1 MNRHEA
7 LPGVDAILAEW
18 KERAEVAISAAGAVA
33 SGAALR
39 DPMTKSEWS
48 AINDRLAADLEVIES
63 ERGRRILAC
72 CMEHVWHEGSSC
84 AAIALDFLRI
94 YSLLLFATASLRESL
109 RTYPNIVDDTPPGA
123 KP

>member
-1 MNRHEA
+1 
-7 LPGVDAILAEW
+7 
-18 KERAEVAISAAGAVA
+18 
-33 SGAALR
+33 
-39 DPMTKSEWS
+39 
-48 AINDRLAADLEVIES
+48 
-63 ERGRRILAC
+63 
-72 CMEHVWHEGSSC
+72 MEC